1 MLFHI
6 TYINIIWSLTV
17 IWWRNFADS
26 FFCFL
31 CENNILINIISD
43 FANSLK
49 EVWLGHV
56 FATSKTTLNDVSVLR
71 CTLAVS
77 NKVNEFCMREHYFVF
92 VLENSLFPRVFFALL
107 LLFFFKS
114 TSLMLLDAIWRFIED
129 NILGNRIT

>member
-1 MLFHI
+1 M
-6 TYINIIWSLTV
+6 YINIIWSLTV

-56 FATSKTTLNDVSVLR
+56 FATSGTTLNDISVLR
-71 CTLAVS
+71 HTLAFS
-77 NKVNEFCMREHYFVF
+77 NKVNEFCMGEHYFVF
-92 VLENSLFPRVFFALL
+92 VLENTLFPRVFLA
-107 LLFFFKS
+107 LFFKKKKIHIV
-114 TSLMLLDAIWRFIED
+114 DASWCYLKIYRRQHS
-129 NILGNRIT
+129 GQ